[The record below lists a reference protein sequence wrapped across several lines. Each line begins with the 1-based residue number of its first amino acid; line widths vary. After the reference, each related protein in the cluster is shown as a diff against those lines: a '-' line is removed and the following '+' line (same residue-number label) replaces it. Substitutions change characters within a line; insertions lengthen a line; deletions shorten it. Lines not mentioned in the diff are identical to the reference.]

1 MRDDDYD
8 QCECT
13 TQIVLLQTARA
24 VALDETGKIPIPVRM
39 LFDTGSQRTYVTE
52 NLPSKLKLKIRSTRK
67 AKSQHNFGEARYKSQ
82 NCDLVHLQLKRPG
95 SANNE
100 AIDISAL
107 TFPVLFP
114 TALKSTN

>member
-67 AKSQHNFGEARYKSQ
+67 AKSQHLWRSS
-82 NCDLVHLQLKRPG
+82 LQ
-95 SANNE
+95 
-100 AIDISAL
+100 ISELRLSSLATQTTWL
-107 TFPVLFP
+107 
-114 TALKSTN
+114 S